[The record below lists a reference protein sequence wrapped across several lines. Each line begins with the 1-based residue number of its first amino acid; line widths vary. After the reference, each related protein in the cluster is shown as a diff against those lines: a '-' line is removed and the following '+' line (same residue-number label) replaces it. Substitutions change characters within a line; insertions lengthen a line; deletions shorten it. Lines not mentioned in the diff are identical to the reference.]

1 MAINRQKKSLKNL
14 QNYRNPAPKAKP
26 GTNVRVLQSLRS
38 KSGFR
43 TALIKFSTGLL
54 FGISV
59 AVGLGLNSL
68 ACVALG
74 VIAGI
79 SVLISGS
86 LVSYLLLQAFSL
98 AFVAGMSRLAFSLNG
113 SISLEPELFQ
123 TVHLAVV
130 CITPLLIFIP
140 KAKNTLSSISISNSV
155 QLFASGLFLALVL
168 FLRDRLPSD
177 PEFGLSKMYFGEDNG
192 GIISHLSFLLNVGY
206 SSPVSH
212 YGEFIN
218 GLYFAAAGLIGA
230 FGDNSNPG
238 LLSALT
244 HFNMTFMFMAWLPI
258 AALLSL
264 ALTGRKLSKP
274 SSAIVI
280 VVMASVLGMVFWPF
294 APLGHTG
301 VMSAG
306 LLGMTLLALAFNQRL
321 FIEKPIMFAALIS
334 TLAFLTGTSWIPLMP
349 FSAAVVA
356 ITFAGLLTVE
366 YKKGNQGLAVGLAS
380 FFTLLAVFLLPSI
393 LSLVARS
400 GEYLKLPGGSRS
412 ASHTLVFA
420 WAALLVTVLFLVAR
434 RYQAKNPSNVAV
446 IVSFFVVVALI
457 ASNLYLSIA
466 GLISNSGQLGYGAT
480 KYLLT
485 TISFSLPVLW
495 LVIVGYIKP
504 IRALSLSVLG
514 LGLIAIVLLA
524 QPDSRRVPLTILVPS
539 IGALE
544 FLDANPLE
552 YSESPN
558 QDVIRAITLAVAK
571 DPDHIVCASDFGF
584 PAPGGEENYESYACN
599 RWSRSLIGDETPAEW
614 AILPLD
620 MTTKSAL
627 SNARKRY
634 EGKKVVL
641 LRITKPLGSTSS
653 PKELSDTWWIDYV
666 DKSWE
671 IITVR

>member
-98 AFVAGMSRLAFSLNG
+98 AVVAGMSRLAFSLNG

-140 KAKNTLSSISISNSV
+140 KAKNALSSISISNSV

-495 LVIVGYIKP
+495 LVLVSSIKP

-524 QPDSRRVPLTILVPS
+524 QPDSRRVPLTIMVPS

-627 SNARKRY
+627 NNARKRY

-666 DKSWE
+666 DESWE

>member
-1 MAINRQKKSLKNL
+1 LAINEHKKSLKNL
-14 QNYRNPAPKAKP
+14 QTYRNLTPKAKP
-26 GTNVRVLQSLRS
+26 DTNLKVLQSLGS
-38 KSGFR
+38 KSKFR
-43 TALIKFSTGLL
+43 KAIIKFSTGLL
-54 FGISV
+54 FGISI
-59 AVGLGLNSL
+59 AVGLGLNFL
-68 ACVALG
+68 ACVVFG

-79 SVLISGS
+79 SVLICGS
-86 LVSYLLLQAFSL
+86 LVSYVLLQTLSL
-98 AFVAGMSRLAFSLNG
+98 AVIAGMSRLAFSLNG
-113 SISLEPELFQ
+113 SISLEPAMFQ
-123 TVHLAVV
+123 TLHLAVV
-130 CITPLLIFIP
+130 CTTPLLIFIP
-140 KAKNTLSSISISNSV
+140 KVKNALSSLSISNSV
-155 QLFASGLFLALVL
+155 QFFASALFLALSL
-168 FLRDRLPSD
+168 FLRSRLPSD

-206 SSPVSH
+206 STPVSH

-218 GLYFAAAGLIGA
+218 GLYFAAAGLIGS
-230 FGDNSNPG
+230 FGGNSNPG

-258 AALLSL
+258 AAMLSL
-264 ALTGRKLSKP
+264 ALTGRKLSKS

-280 VVMASVLGMVFWPF
+280 LVMASVLGMLFWPF

-306 LLGMTLLALAFNQRL
+306 LLGVTLLSLALNQKL
-321 FIEKPIMFAALIS
+321 FVEKPILFATLIS
-334 TLAFLTGTSWIPLMP
+334 VLAFLTGTSWIPLMP

-366 YKKGNQGLAVGLAS
+366 YKKGNQRLAVGLAS

-412 ASHTLVFA
+412 ASHTLVVA

-446 IVSFFVVVALI
+446 LVSFFVIFALI
-457 ASNLYLSIA
+457 TSNLYLSIA
-466 GLISNSGQLGYGAT
+466 GLIGNSGQLGYGAT

-495 LVIVGYIKP
+495 LVIVSSIKP
-504 IRALSLSVLG
+504 IRVLSLFVLG
-514 LGLIAIVLLA
+514 LGVIALVLLA

-539 IGALE
+539 VGALE
-544 FLDANPLE
+544 FLDANQLE
-552 YSESPN
+552 YLESPN
-558 QDVIRAITLAVAK
+558 RDVIKAITLAVAK

-627 SNARKRY
+627 NNALKRY

-653 PKELSDTWWIDYV
+653 PQELSKTWWIDYV
-666 DKSWE
+666 DESWE